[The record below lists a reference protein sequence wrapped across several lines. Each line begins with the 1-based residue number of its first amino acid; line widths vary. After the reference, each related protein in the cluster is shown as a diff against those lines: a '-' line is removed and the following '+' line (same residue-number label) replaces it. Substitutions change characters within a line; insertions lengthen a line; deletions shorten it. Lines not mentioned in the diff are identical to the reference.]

1 MRDIG
6 HEYRE
11 EAKCVLSE
19 VSGFIDER
27 VGTHPDPRNELS
39 AIGRMW
45 GSLLGIGAIPPEKVA
60 LLLICL
66 KVARAWEKPDHE
78 DNFLDIA
85 GYAAIGCAHVRLE
98 KSNVGHASR

>member
-1 MRDIG
+1 MKNTG
-6 HEYRE
+6 QEYRD

-27 VGTHPDPRNELS
+27 VGTHPDPRSELS

-45 GSLLGIGAIPPEKVA
+45 GALLGTGPISPEKVA
-60 LLLICL
+60 LMLVCL

-98 KSNVGHASR
+98 RKTR